1 MTPTRLWV
9 AENALAE
16 MVTEAAARAPYETG
30 GMLLGY
36 ISPNT
41 APEDVVIE
49 AVIGPGPDAAHYP
62 TRFEPDSGWQQEELA
77 RAYADSRRITT
88 YLGDWHTHP
97 GGVALPSRRD
107 RRTAR
112 AIARSKAAR
121 MPRPFMVILASDDE
135 GWRAAAYRFEAGR
148 LQAARIEPLD
158 GS

>member
-1 MTPTRLWV
+1 
-9 AENALAE
+9 
-16 MVTEAAARAPYETG
+16 MVGEADVSAPKETG

-36 ISPNT
+36 VSPNT
-41 APEDVVIE
+41 APEHVVIE

-62 TRFEPDSGWQQEELA
+62 DRFEPDSGWQQEELA
-77 RAYADSRRITT
+77 RAYADSGRITT

-121 MPRPFMVILASDDE
+121 MPHPFIVILASDED
-135 GWRAAAYRFEAGR
+135 GWRAAAFRYEAGR
-148 LQAARIEPLD
+148 LHSLVMKPL
-158 GS
+158 G